1 MKLDDSSISPMICKN
16 AMPGI
21 GCNLPEMIVLGC
33 LFFVLGVICIYFLV
47 QHIRMKIR
55 DKESIFDLIFMFWM
69 TMAIFTVYRSII
81 QIFPF
86 DYSVNSL
93 LVFHG
98 GLNAILALIPISIFV
113 LLICELLF
121 TYRNPGIQTVKFYR
135 IVFVVFLIVFLIVGI
150 SLSFIDS
157 DSSDPSKE
165 LSLWHG
171 CTDLIV
177 VCFVAIPSYSLI
189 KAISYPVVQPEDATF
204 VRCSILGI
212 WVFCIIFFVRSLFNI
227 LHSVNQNPATTWF
240 QQELNMS
247 GDRPN
252 INARMFQFFFSLI
265 FEWFGMVMTM
275 LGVYYLRKHDLK
287 FSDDPFYAR
296 AQASKVIISS

>member
-1 MKLDDSSISPMICKN
+1 MKFDDPSVSALVCKN
-16 AMPGI
+16 AMPGF
-21 GCNLPEMIVLGC
+21 GCGLPEMIVLGC
-33 LFFVLGVICIYFLV
+33 LFFILGCVSIYFLI
-47 QHIRMKIR
+47 QHIQNKRR
-55 DKESIFDLIFMFWM
+55 NREPPFDLIFVFWL
-69 TMAIFTVYRSII
+69 TTAIFSLYRSII

-86 DYSVNSL
+86 DYSLNSL

-98 GLNAILALIPISIFV
+98 GINAILALIPISIFV

-135 IVFVVFLIVFLIVGI
+135 VVFGVFLTVFLIVGV

-157 DSSDPSKE
+157 NSSDATVE

-204 VRCSILGI
+204 VRFAILGI
-212 WVFCIIFFVRSLFNI
+212 WVFCILFFVRSLYNI
-227 LHSVNQNPATTWF
+227 LHSANQNPLSNWF
-240 QQELNMS
+240 LQELNIS

-252 INARMFQFFFSLI
+252 ENARIFQFCFSFV
-265 FEWFGMVMTM
+265 FEWFAMLMTM
-275 LGVYYLRKHDLK
+275 VGVYYLRKYDLK